1 MSPTQASSP
10 ATATPSAG
18 STSPNRFDLVVIG
31 AGPGGYVAAIRA
43 GQLGLRTAIVERD
56 RIGGICLNYGCI
68 PSKSLIYASGLFE
81 KIQHADALG
90 FLVDK
95 PKVDGARLQAWKAG
109 IVKRLTTGVGFLL
122 SKNNVTVLMGSA
134 KFTGPHAM
142 TVTSGDGKAQTVEF
156 AKCIVATGARP
167 VALPAFPVDGK
178 VVVTSKEALDIATVP
193 NDLVVIGGGVIGLE
207 MGMVFLKLGSRLTI
221 VELTDSL
228 LPGTDPEAVKL
239 LERSLAKRGATIL
252 KSTKAGGL
260 VTEKGKTYVTAVGSD
275 GAQHKLPA
283 DVVLV
288 AVGFKPNSDGMG
300 LDAAGVKTDSR
311 GNIPVDEHRRTIVPH
326 VYAIGDV
333 AGQPWLAHKASKEG
347 LVAAEHA
354 AGKPAAYDV
363 KAMPAGI
370 FTDPEIG
377 TVGLQEHEAAK
388 AGKKVR
394 IGKFPFTALG
404 KALAI
409 SQTDGFVKLIAD
421 AENDL
426 LLGATIVG
434 YGAADLT
441 AEIALA
447 IEMGATAEDVGLT
460 VHAHPTMP
468 ESLMEAA
475 EAVHK
480 QAIHIL
486 NA

>member
-1 MSPTQASSP
+1 M
-10 ATATPSAG
+10 AT
-18 STSPNRFDLVVIG
+18 RFDLVVIG
-31 AGPGGYVAAIRA
+31 SGPGGYVAAIRA
-43 GQLGLRTAIVERD
+43 GQLGMKCGIIERD
-56 RIGGICLNYGCI
+56 RIGGVCLNYGCI

-81 KIQHADALG
+81 KIQHADTLG
-90 FLVDK
+90 FLVGA
-95 PKVDGARLQAWKAG
+95 PKVDGKKLQEWKSG

-122 SKNNVTVLMGSA
+122 NKTGATAIMGQA
-134 KFTGPHAM
+134 KLTGPNALE
-142 TVTSGDGKAQTVEF
+142 VKGADGKTQTVEF
-156 AKCIVATGARP
+156 GKCIIATGARP

-178 VVVTSKEALDIATVP
+178 LVVTSKEALELDRVP
-193 NDLVVIGGGVIGLE
+193 ESVVVIGGGVIGLE
-207 MGMVFLKLGSRLTI
+207 MGMVFLKLGSKLTI
-221 VELTDSL
+221 IELTDTL

-239 LERSLAKRGATIL
+239 VERSLAKRGATVL

-260 VTEKGKTYVTAVGSD
+260 VTEKGKSFVTATGPD
-275 GAQHKLPA
+275 GTAHKIATDL
-283 DVVLV
+283 VLV
-288 AVGFKPNSDGMG
+288 AVGFKPNSNEIG
-300 LDAAGVKTDSR
+300 LEAAGVKTDAR
-311 GNIPVDEHRRTIVPH
+311 GSITVDANRRTNVPH
-326 VYAIGDV
+326 IYAIGDV

-354 AGKPAAYDV
+354 AGKPTAYDV

-388 AGKKVR
+388 AGRKVKV
-394 IGKFPFTALG
+394 GKFPFTALG

-409 SQTDGFVKLIAD
+409 GQTDGFVKLIAD
-421 AENDL
+421 AETDL

-434 YGAADLT
+434 YSAADLV
-441 AEIALA
+441 AEIALG

-486 NA
+486 NT

>member
-1 MSPTQASSP
+1 M
-10 ATATPSAG
+10 AT
-18 STSPNRFDLVVIG
+18 RYDLVVIG
-31 AGPGGYVAAIRA
+31 SGPGGYVAAIRA
-43 GQLGLRTAIVERD
+43 GQLGLKTALVERD
-56 RIGGICLNYGCI
+56 RIGGVCLNYGCI

-81 KIQHADALG
+81 KIRHADEFG
-90 FLVDK
+90 FLVGA
-95 PKVDGARLQAWKAG
+95 PNVDGKKLQEWKSA

-122 SKNNVTVLMGSA
+122 SKNGVTVVPGTA
-134 KFTGPHAM
+134 KFTGPNAIS
-142 TVTSGDGKAQTVEF
+142 VTGADGKATTVEF

-167 VALPAFPVDGK
+167 VALPTFPVDGK
-178 VVVTSKEALDIATVP
+178 LVVTSKEALDVDRVP
-193 NDLVVIGGGVIGLE
+193 TDLVVIGGGVIGLE
-207 MGMVFLKLGSRLTI
+207 MGMVFLKLGSRLTV

-228 LPGTDPEAVKL
+228 LPGTDPEAVKV
-239 LERSLAKRGATIL
+239 LERSLSKRGATVL
-252 KSTKAGGL
+252 KSTKAGGV
-260 VTEKGKTYVTAVGSD
+260 VTEKGKSFVTATGAD
-275 GAQHKLPA
+275 GTAHRIPA
-283 DVVLV
+283 DLVLV
-288 AVGFKPNSDGMG
+288 AVGFKPNSDGLG
-300 LDAAGVKTDSR
+300 LEAAGVKTDPR
-311 GNIPVDEHRRTIVPH
+311 GNVPVDANRLTNVRH

-347 LVAAEHA
+347 IVAAEHA
-354 AGKPAAYDV
+354 AGKPSAYDV

-377 TVGLQEHEAAK
+377 TVGLQEHEAKAK
-388 AGKKVR
+388 NVAVR
-394 IGKFPFTALG
+394 VGKFPFTALG
-404 KALAI
+404 KALAVA
-409 SQTDGFVKLIAD
+409 QTDGFVKLIAD
-421 AENDL
+421 AKTDL

-447 IEMGATAEDVGLT
+447 IEMGATAQDVGLT

-480 QAIHIL
+480 HAIHVL